1 MKHIKK
7 LLVLAA
13 AAVGGVGLATT
24 GWAFWSAS
32 GTGSASGAVS
42 SLTAPSAVSASQPT
56 PGVGTVHVAWT
67 PPIAPDGT
75 TVSSFSVQRFSGST
89 PSSACGGVIT
99 ATGCDDTGVAAG
111 SYTYKVTAL
120 FRSWTAQSAASAPVT
135 VVLDTTP
142 PTVSSIN
149 RAGSSPTNASSV
161 SWTVTFSENVTGVD
175 ATDFSLVQ
183 AAGVSGASIS
193 SVTGSGTTYSVTAST
208 GSGNGTLGLNLVDNN
223 SIIDGANN
231 PLGGAGGS
239 LDGGFTGQVYSIDK
253 TAPTVISI
261 NRSGSNPTNATAVSW
276 TVTFSENV
284 SGVTSANFGLVQ
296 AGGVSGASISSV
308 DSVSYTVSAGTGSGD
323 GTLGVNLTSISGI
336 ADAAGNA
343 LSATTPVVGQVYTID
358 KTAPTVTIVKATAQ
372 ADPTNALPINYTVTF
387 SESMTG
393 FTNSGLTLGGT
404 STGTKSAV
412 VTGSGTTYNVA
423 VSGATGT
430 GTVTALVKAAAAVDA
445 AGNANT
451 ASPATATVNYD
462 ITAPT
467 VTINQA
473 AGQADPT
480 NSGTVNFTVVFSE
493 SVTGFTNSDVTIG
506 GTAGGTKTAAVTGG
520 PSTYNV
526 AISGAT
532 GNGTITTTVPVSAA
546 QDAAGNNSA
555 ASTSTDNTVT
565 LDTTAPTG
573 SGVSTSNGG
582 GTAGLP
588 EPGDSVSLT
597 FSEEINTATILAGWS
612 GSATNIVVHGNDGG
626 SGTDTLT
633 FFNSANNTQ
642 LPLGSLDLGS
652 KKYFTGNVTFGAS
665 GTASSMSAVTTGSK
679 TVLTVTFGTVSDTT
693 KTGTDNQSILTWTP
707 SSAVT
712 DLAGNALNPATT
724 PVTGNIKQ
732 F

>member
-75 TVSSFSVQRFSGST
+75 TVSSFSVQRFSGAT